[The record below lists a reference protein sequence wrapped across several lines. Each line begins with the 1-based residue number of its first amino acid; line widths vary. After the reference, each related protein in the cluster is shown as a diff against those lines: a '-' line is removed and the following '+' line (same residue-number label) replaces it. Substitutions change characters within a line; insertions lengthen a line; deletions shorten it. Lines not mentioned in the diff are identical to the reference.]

1 MVRRRKWTYIHTH
14 RGASVSPWI
23 LPRANKQSTGLFVAP
38 VCALVPP
45 FRIQFHP
52 LPIIKATR
60 LGGLYY
66 WQRMRDSNPRK
77 RSQSPVCYR
86 YTNPLCG
93 RFAYRITSNMSII
106 APKPKMS
113 RIIFTATQNRFS
125 FRKGTVT
132 GYPEMNTNIHPPSR
146 FREGGNVTRRC
157 VRSRCSGGCL
167 RPCPSDGR
175 SGAAPARWS

>member
-1 MVRRRKWTYIHTH
+1 MVRKGKWTYIHTH
-14 RGASVSPWI
+14 TAASVSPWI

-60 LGGLYY
+60 LGGFYY

-86 YTNPLCG
+86 YTNPLCHTE
-93 RFAYRITSNMSII
+93 REYYST
-106 APKPKMS
+106 K
-113 RIIFTATQNRFS
+113 TQNVKDYFYS
-125 FRKGTVT
+125 ITDCGFLPGKGTVT
-132 GYPEMNTNIHPPSR
+132 GYPE
-146 FREGGNVTRRC
+146 
-157 VRSRCSGGCL
+157 
-167 RPCPSDGR
+167 
-175 SGAAPARWS
+175 

>member
-1 MVRRRKWTYIHTH
+1 MVRKRKWTYIHTH
-14 RGASVSPWI
+14 TGASASPWI

-60 LGGLYY
+60 LGGFYY

-86 YTNPLCG
+86 YTNPLCHTE
-93 RFAYRITSNMSII
+93 REYYST
-106 APKPKMS
+106 K
-113 RIIFTATQNRFS
+113 TQNVKDYFYSNTKQVFFPKRDGN
-125 FRKGTVT
+125 RIPG
-132 GYPEMNTNIHPPSR
+132 MNTNIHPPSR

>member
-1 MVRRRKWTYIHTH
+1 MLFRSDAPLWVWTYIHTH

-60 LGGLYY
+60 LGGFYY

-86 YTNPLCG
+86 YTNPLCHTE
-93 RFAYRITSNMSII
+93 REYYST
-106 APKPKMS
+106 K
-113 RIIFTATQNRFS
+113 TQNVKDYFYS
-125 FRKGTVT
+125 ITDCGFLPGKGTVT
-132 GYPEMNTNIHPPSR
+132 GCPEKCQIYIPLPG
-146 FREGGNVTRRC
+146 FREGGNHY
-157 VRSRCSGGCL
+157 SAMCSQ
-167 RPCPSDGR
+167 
-175 SGAAPARWS
+175 

>member
-60 LGGLYY
+60 LGGFYY

-86 YTNPLCG
+86 YTNPLTELLSEAHDYYSDLF
-93 RFAYRITSNMSII
+93 RKVKTI
-106 APKPKMS
+106 
-113 RIIFTATQNRFS
+113 FS
-125 FRKGTVT
+125 FFAEIKTKRKSRLRIS
-132 GYPEMNTNIHPPSR
+132 PEKQDISAVKR
-146 FREGGNVTRRC
+146 ACFR
-157 VRSRCSGGCL
+157 
-167 RPCPSDGR
+167 
-175 SGAAPARWS
+175 PAR